1 MKCEIFTYINF
12 QLFIAKGSKTF
23 GSTLNFQLSTKLDT
37 YLTISSPSEALYKD
51 KGSKFYAFAYPVQTI
66 EQIKEILAEKRKE
79 YYDARHVC
87 YAYMLGYE
95 RNQFRANDDGEP
107 SGTAGRPI
115 LGQINSS
122 NLTDILIIVVRYFG
136 GTLLGTSGL
145 IQAYKTSA
153 AEAIAAATIE
163 ERIVEKTFVS
173 KFGYQDLNAV
183 MRIMKDFDLAIV
195 NQIQEMD
202 CTLYFRIRL
211 GDIERVR
218 DRFDKLDFVSFE
230 EEIIEIEES

>member
-1 MKCEIFTYINF
+1 M
-12 QLFIAKGSKTF
+12 
-23 GSTLNFQLSTKLDT
+23 DT

-95 RNQFRANDDGEP
+95 REVFRANDDGEP

-153 AEAIAAATIE
+153 AEVIAAATIE

-183 MRIMKDFDLAIV
+183 MRIMKDFDLTIV

-211 GDIERVR
+211 GDIERVK
-218 DRFDKLDFVSFE
+218 DRFDKLDFVSFDE
-230 EEIIEIEES
+230 DIIEGE

>member
-1 MKCEIFTYINF
+1 M
-12 QLFIAKGSKTF
+12 
-23 GSTLNFQLSTKLDT
+23 DT
-37 YLTISSPSEALYKD
+37 YLTISSVSEALYKD
-51 KGSKFYAFAYPVQTI
+51 KGSKFYAFAYPVQTV

-173 KFGYQDLNAV
+173 KFGYQDLNVV

-230 EEIIEIEES
+230 EEIVESEES

>member
-1 MKCEIFTYINF
+1 
-12 QLFIAKGSKTF
+12 
-23 GSTLNFQLSTKLDT
+23 
-37 YLTISSPSEALYKD
+37 
-51 KGSKFYAFAYPVQTI
+51 
-66 EQIKEILAEKRKE
+66 
-79 YYDARHVC
+79 
-87 YAYMLGYE
+87 
-95 RNQFRANDDGEP
+95 
-107 SGTAGRPI
+107 
-115 LGQINSS
+115 
-122 NLTDILIIVVRYFG
+122 VRYFG

-230 EEIIEIEES
+230 EEIVESEES

>member
-1 MKCEIFTYINF
+1 M
-12 QLFIAKGSKTF
+12 
-23 GSTLNFQLSTKLDT
+23 DT
-37 YLTISSPSEALYKD
+37 YLTISSVSEALYKD

-66 EQIKEILAEKRKE
+66 EQIKELLAEKRKE

-218 DRFDKLDFVSFE
+218 DRFDKLDFVSFDE
-230 EEIIEIEES
+230 DIVALDE

>member
-1 MKCEIFTYINF
+1 M
-12 QLFIAKGSKTF
+12 
-23 GSTLNFQLSTKLDT
+23 DT
-37 YLTISSPSEALYKD
+37 YLTISSVSEALYKD
-51 KGSKFYAFAYPVQTI
+51 KGSKFYAFAYPVQTV

-230 EEIIEIEES
+230 EEIVESEES

>member
-1 MKCEIFTYINF
+1 M
-12 QLFIAKGSKTF
+12 
-23 GSTLNFQLSTKLDT
+23 DT
-37 YLTISSPSEALYKD
+37 YLTISSVSEALYKD
-51 KGSKFYAFAYPVQTI
+51 KGSKFYTFAYPVQTV

-95 RNQFRANDDGEP
+95 RNVFRANDDGEP

-195 NQIQEMD
+195 NQVQEMD

-211 GDIERVR
+211 SDIDRVR

-230 EEIIEIEES
+230 EDIIEVE

>member
-1 MKCEIFTYINF
+1 MNCALCIDKV
-12 QLFIAKGSKTF
+12 
-23 GSTLNFQLSTKLDT
+23 DT
-37 YLTISSPSEALYKD
+37 YLTISSVSEALYKD
-51 KGSKFYAFAYPVQTI
+51 KGSKFYAFAYPVQTV

-95 RNQFRANDDGEP
+95 RNVFRANDDGEP

-211 GDIERVR
+211 GDIDRVR

-230 EEIIEIEES
+230 EDIIETE

>member
-1 MKCEIFTYINF
+1 M
-12 QLFIAKGSKTF
+12 
-23 GSTLNFQLSTKLDT
+23 DT

-95 RNQFRANDDGEP
+95 RDVFRANDDGEP

-136 GTLLGTSGL
+136 GTLLGPSGL

-230 EEIIEIEES
+230 EDIIDVE

>member
-1 MKCEIFTYINF
+1 M
-12 QLFIAKGSKTF
+12 
-23 GSTLNFQLSTKLDT
+23 DT

-51 KGSKFYAFAYPVQTI
+51 KGSKFYAFAYPVQSV

-211 GDIERVR
+211 GDIDRVR

-230 EEIIEIEES
+230 EEIIESEEC

>member
-1 MKCEIFTYINF
+1 M
-12 QLFIAKGSKTF
+12 
-23 GSTLNFQLSTKLDT
+23 DT
-37 YLTISSPSEALYKD
+37 YLTISSVSEALYKD
-51 KGSKFYAFAYPVQTI
+51 KGSKFYAFAYPVQTL

-230 EEIIEIEES
+230 EEIIEVEES

>member
-1 MKCEIFTYINF
+1 
-12 QLFIAKGSKTF
+12 
-23 GSTLNFQLSTKLDT
+23 
-37 YLTISSPSEALYKD
+37 LYKD
-51 KGSKFYAFAYPVQTI
+51 KGSKFYAFAYPVQTV

-230 EEIIEIEES
+230 EGIVESEES

>member
-1 MKCEIFTYINF
+1 M
-12 QLFIAKGSKTF
+12 
-23 GSTLNFQLSTKLDT
+23 DT
-37 YLTISSPSEALYKD
+37 YLTISSVSEALYKD

-230 EEIIEIEES
+230 EDIIASDE

>member
-1 MKCEIFTYINF
+1 M
-12 QLFIAKGSKTF
+12 
-23 GSTLNFQLSTKLDT
+23 DT
-37 YLTISSPSEALYKD
+37 YLTISSVSEALYKD
-51 KGSKFYAFAYPVQTI
+51 KGSKFYAFAYPVQSV

-95 RNQFRANDDGEP
+95 RNVFRANDDGEP

-173 KFGYQDLNAV
+173 KFSYQDLNAV

-218 DRFDKLDFVSFE
+218 DRFDKLDFVSFDE
-230 EEIIEIEES
+230 EEIKNDD

>member
-1 MKCEIFTYINF
+1 M
-12 QLFIAKGSKTF
+12 
-23 GSTLNFQLSTKLDT
+23 DT

-95 RNQFRANDDGEP
+95 RDVFRANDDGEP

-115 LGQINSS
+115 LGQINST

-218 DRFDKLDFVSFE
+218 DRFDKIDFVSFE
-230 EEIIEIEES
+230 EDIIDVE

>member
-1 MKCEIFTYINF
+1 
-12 QLFIAKGSKTF
+12 
-23 GSTLNFQLSTKLDT
+23 LDT
-37 YLTISSPSEALYKD
+37 YLTISSVSEALYKD
-51 KGSKFYAFAYPVQTI
+51 KGSKFYAFAYPVQTV

-95 RNQFRANDDGEP
+95 RNVFRANDDGEP

-211 GDIERVR
+211 GDIERVK

-230 EEIIEIEES
+230 EEEIKNDD

>member
-1 MKCEIFTYINF
+1 
-12 QLFIAKGSKTF
+12 
-23 GSTLNFQLSTKLDT
+23 
-37 YLTISSPSEALYKD
+37 LYKD
-51 KGSKFYAFAYPVQTI
+51 KGSKFYAFAYPVQTV

-230 EEIIEIEES
+230 EEIVESEES

>member
-1 MKCEIFTYINF
+1 M
-12 QLFIAKGSKTF
+12 
-23 GSTLNFQLSTKLDT
+23 DT

-79 YYDARHVC
+79 YYDARHVG

-95 RNQFRANDDGEP
+95 RDVFRANDDGEP

-115 LGQINSS
+115 LGQINST

-211 GDIERVR
+211 GDIERVK

-230 EEIIEIEES
+230 EDIIEKE

>member
-1 MKCEIFTYINF
+1 M
-12 QLFIAKGSKTF
+12 
-23 GSTLNFQLSTKLDT
+23 DT
-37 YLTISSPSEALYKD
+37 YLTISSVSEALYKD
-51 KGSKFYAFAYPVQTI
+51 KGSKFYAFAYPVQTV

-95 RNQFRANDDGEP
+95 HNVFRANDDGEP

-195 NQIQEMD
+195 NQVQEMD

-211 GDIERVR
+211 SDIDRVI
-218 DRFDKLDFVSFE
+218 DRFDKLDFVSFDEVVE
-230 EEIIEIEES
+230 EVTDIE